1 MDLDVTLIAQFVLLA
16 FLLVT
21 LNGILFK
28 PLLGVLDARQHKVTG
43 LKSEIEKLTTAS
55 DADIEAYQTRLR
67 EARDIAARE
76 RETLRNQGRETER
89 KLLTD
94 TRADVASTL
103 GAARERTAK
112 AEADARDQL
121 QPQIHDLAKQMVTKI
136 LGREVNG

>member
-21 LNGILFK
+21 LNGVLFK

-43 LKSEIEKLTTAS
+43 LKAEIERLTEAS

-76 RETLRNQGRETER
+76 REALRNQGRESER
-89 KLLTD
+89 KLLAD
-94 TRADVASTL
+94 TRAEVASTL

-112 AEADARDQL
+112 AESDARSQL